1 MTINEAMRTYRLPNP
16 TTPEDL
22 ECRWSKILNFGD
34 KVLLAGYYWGGKGK
48 PSYFG
53 APQPARL
60 NFPTTATQSLGR
72 CSSKEGGAMMNK
84 NNTYFEELKRIGHE
98 WEAARIELKARKQQI
113 IDTLGW
119 ESDELKAWYEED
131 AAAKFPFEQGVSKAY
146 RAWATSISRKEDELE
161 MDDFLWER
169 EVTDFV
175 ETLRKA
181 GIKTFVYTNQS
192 TAVMENLHQ
201 FAAAGCTMEG
211 LCTITRQENRWGDEE
226 PTKVMGIRF
235 SLD

>member
-1 MTINEAMRTYRLPNP
+1 
-16 TTPEDL
+16 
-22 ECRWSKILNFGD
+22 
-34 KVLLAGYYWGGKGK
+34 
-48 PSYFG
+48 
-53 APQPARL
+53 
-60 NFPTTATQSLGR
+60 
-72 CSSKEGGAMMNK
+72 MMNK
-84 NNTYFEELKRIGHE
+84 NNAYFEELKRIGHE
-98 WEAARIELKARKQQI
+98 WEAARIERKARKQQI
-113 IDTLGW
+113 IDNLGW
-119 ESDELKAWYEED
+119 DSDELKAWYEED

>member
-1 MTINEAMRTYRLPNP
+1 
-16 TTPEDL
+16 
-22 ECRWSKILNFGD
+22 
-34 KVLLAGYYWGGKGK
+34 
-48 PSYFG
+48 
-53 APQPARL
+53 
-60 NFPTTATQSLGR
+60 
-72 CSSKEGGAMMNK
+72 MMNK
-84 NNTYFEELKRIGHE
+84 NNAYFEELKCIGHE
-98 WEAARIELKARKQQI
+98 WEAARIERKARKQQI

-211 LCTITRQENRWGDEE
+211 LCTITRQECRWGDEE